1 MLNEI
6 NLSRIDLN
14 LLVLFEV
21 VLKER
26 HVGRAAEKLNLSASA
41 VSHGLGRLRRL
52 LNDPLFLKMP
62 KGVVPTARATELAE
76 PIADILLRVGRVV
89 SSAAPFEPSNST
101 RRFIVG
107 APDGVSAVL
116 MPKLLSQ
123 LQRIAPRVDIG
134 VRQLLPTPGEV
145 SPERAWRGAFA
156 ELEARETDLAVLPSE
171 HIPARFHKRLLF
183 NEDFVIVMRAGH
195 PFATSLSLEH
205 YCDAKHLVVSLTGDA
220 YGFVD
225 RVLQEQG
232 RSRRVA
238 MTAPN
243 FMLALSLI
251 AESEMIAAV
260 PRRFAAMHALRFG
273 LEVKEA
279 PLPLGRFQL
288 NAVVSKAA
296 MMDIGVSWLLQ
307 VIGSTIQADKKPH
320 ARKPR
325 TRKAPKKR

>member
-26 HVGRAAEKLNLSASA
+26 HVGRAAEKLNLSPSA

-89 SSAAPFEPSNST
+89 SSAAPFDPSNST

-116 MPKLLSQ
+116 LPKLLSE
-123 LQRIAPRVDIG
+123 LQHISPRVDIG
-134 VRQLLPTPGEV
+134 VRQLLPTPGEI
-145 SPERAWRGAFA
+145 SPDRAWRNAFA
-156 ELEARETDLAVLPSE
+156 ELERRDMDIAVLPSE
-171 HIPARFHKRLLF
+171 HIPPRFHKRLLF
-183 NEDFVIVMRAGH
+183 DEDFVVVMRAGH
-195 PFATSLSLEH
+195 PFAPSLSLER

-238 MTAPN
+238 LTAPN
-243 FMLALSLI
+243 FMLALPLV
-251 AESEMIAAV
+251 AESDMIAAV
-260 PRRFAAMHALRFG
+260 PRRFAAMHASRFG
-273 LEVKEA
+273 LDVKEA

-307 VIGSTIQADKKPH
+307 VIGSTVGSAN
-320 ARKPR
+320 KPR
-325 TRKAPKKR
+325 PRAPRNRKASKKR

>member
-52 LNDPLFLKMP
+52 LNDPLFLKTP

-89 SSAAPFEPSNST
+89 SSAAPFDASNST
-101 RRFIVG
+101 RRFILG

-116 MPKLLSQ
+116 LPKLLSE
-123 LQRIAPRVDIG
+123 LQRVSPRVDIG
-134 VRQLLPTPGEV
+134 VRQLLPTPGE
-145 SPERAWRGAFA
+145 SLPDRAWRNAFA
-156 ELEARETDLAVLPSE
+156 ELEARDMDVAILPSQ
-171 HIPARFHKRLLF
+171 HIPPRFHKQLLF
-183 NEDFVIVMRAGH
+183 DEDFVIVMRAGH
-195 PFATSLSLEH
+195 PFATSLSLER

-225 RVLQEQG
+225 RLLQEQG
-232 RSRRVA
+232 RNRRVA
-238 MTAPN
+238 LTAPN
-243 FMLALSLI
+243 FMLALSLV
-251 AESEMIAAV
+251 AESDMIAAV
-260 PRRFAAMHALRFG
+260 PRQFAAMHASRFG
-273 LEVKEA
+273 LDVNEA

-296 MMDIGVSWLLQ
+296 MMDMGVSWLLQ
-307 VIGSTIQADKKPH
+307 VIGSTIGSNAKVR
-320 ARKPR
+320 ARKPPN
-325 TRKAPKKR
+325 RKASKKR